1 MPAHPSSRIACVLL
15 STGLACAAPPLTIDL
30 GATAP
35 DAAGGHFG
43 FSHYLGDNLFLQAR
57 LEEGVLRLDSRLAAL
72 HHGILGV
79 GFEHEFTSKTYFR
92 LTAGAGGGLI
102 YNPGEKASDHSEW
115 LYTARISPEVM
126 WFPTGR
132 YRRPS
137 VGLNLGLNLQTRH
150 SADHRP
156 VMGGLSGKGLQIFAG
171 LVL

>member
-1 MPAHPSSRIACVLL
+1 MPSHSFSSLACIFL
-15 STGLACAAPPLTIDL
+15 SSGLACAAPPMTIDL

-35 DAAGGHFG
+35 DAAGGHFAL
-43 FSHYLGDNLFLQAR
+43 SHYLRDNLFLQAR
-57 LEEGVLRLDSRLAAL
+57 LEEGVLRFDSRLAAL
-72 HHGILGV
+72 HHGLAGV

-92 LTAGAGGGLI
+92 LTASAGGGVV

-126 WFPTGR
+126 WFPSGR

-137 VGLNLGLNLQTRH
+137 VGLNLGLNLQTR
-150 SADHRP
+150 SSVDNRP
-156 VMGGLSGKGLQIFAG
+156 VLGGLSGKGLQIFAG